1 MLTCGLNLAYG
12 MGWLDRTESE
22 NQVRSW
28 ISIECIVSFVFAVLM
43 SVLGNNI
50 LVGLPQNVRILHIA
64 QLEEVTSGR
73 TILQEILSA
82 DTDRSRIIKEAQG
95 SSTIFN
101 PQ

>member
-1 MLTCGLNLAYG
+1 
-12 MGWLDRTESE
+12 
-22 NQVRSW
+22 
-28 ISIECIVSFVFAVLM
+28 M

-95 SSTIFN
+95 LSTIVN

>member
-1 MLTCGLNLAYG
+1 
-12 MGWLDRTESE
+12 
-22 NQVRSW
+22 
-28 ISIECIVSFVFAVLM
+28 M

-82 DTDRSRIIKEAQG
+82 DADRTRIIKEAQG
-95 SSTIFN
+95 LFKIFTPNDSTYPCVL
-101 PQ
+101 PQPYRVSMQTRPRTPP

>member
-1 MLTCGLNLAYG
+1 
-12 MGWLDRTESE
+12 
-22 NQVRSW
+22 
-28 ISIECIVSFVFAVLM
+28 M

-82 DTDRSRIIKEAQG
+82 DADRTRIIKEAQG
-95 SSTIFN
+95 LFKICILNNSTYPVL
-101 PQ
+101 PQPYRASTRT

>member
-1 MLTCGLNLAYG
+1 
-12 MGWLDRTESE
+12 
-22 NQVRSW
+22 
-28 ISIECIVSFVFAVLM
+28 M

-82 DTDRSRIIKEAQG
+82 DADRTRIIKEAQG
-95 SSTIFN
+95 LFKICILDDSTY
-101 PQ
+101 PVLP

>member
-1 MLTCGLNLAYG
+1 
-12 MGWLDRTESE
+12 
-22 NQVRSW
+22 
-28 ISIECIVSFVFAVLM
+28 M

-82 DTDRSRIIKEAQG
+82 DADRTRIIKEAQG
-95 SSTIFN
+95 LSKICILDDSTY
-101 PQ
+101 PVLP